1 MALMARLLTISGLE
15 QEVGKDR
22 RTIGR
27 ILEGIPPDGK
37 ANGRDAWFVKTFL
50 KAAGNSGDGTAL
62 DGPAEK
68 ARLDKARADLA
79 ELDLAVK
86 ESRLVPASAI
96 EKAWG
101 NIATEVRTRLM
112 SIPASTAPRITS
124 KMTTVEIEAIIRE
137 QVDEALKAISG
148 AVIVAEDDDQDSGE
162 SGSGGRDSQGAGTV
176 QGFTAA

>member
-37 ANGRDAWFVKTFL
+37 ANGRDAWFIKTFL
-50 KAAGNSGDGTAL
+50 KASDNSGEGAL
-62 DGPAEK
+62 DGAEQK

-86 ESRLVPASAI
+86 EGRLVPASAI

-162 SGSGGRDSQGAGTV
+162 PGPSRRDSQGAGTV
-176 QGFTAA
+176 QGVTAS